1 MALGIYLGDSAHL
14 AHLMDGDLIW
24 KTPCKLLGFQQFA
37 GANNLCPYEISIYK
51 LQD

>member
-24 KTPCKLLGFQQFA
+24 KTPCKLLEFQQFA
-37 GANNLCPYEISIYK
+37 GANDFFLGEISIYK